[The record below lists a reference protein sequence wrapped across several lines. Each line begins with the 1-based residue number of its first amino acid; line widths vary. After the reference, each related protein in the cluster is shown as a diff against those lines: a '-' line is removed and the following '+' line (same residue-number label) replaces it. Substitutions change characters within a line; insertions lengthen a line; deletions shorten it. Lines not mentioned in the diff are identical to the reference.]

1 MVDKIPDDFLIES
14 DLTDEQESIL
24 IAQIN
29 RFNELNE
36 TYNKKAS
43 PILDMNDGVFLTKGS
58 IIHGIRSYDENK
70 LDKISGTGILTGQA
84 VGVSEDG
91 ETYYC
96 ADFHRVSEDI
106 SISDYNEGFKIN
118 DGRCPFGKVRADSSS
133 NVAFVV
139 VPNESNQELLSYDCY
154 RENTMESEIT
164 RSFINFMP
172 IDDIEKG
179 ASILYGVPASCIEGI
194 IVGGEILRDKAKV
207 NFLIQKFPH
216 CYITS
221 AHGELIYNPSKDEL
235 VYDSSKDE
243 ILVDEKVE
251 LRRKL
256 ASSECE
262 KRKKEYEMSR
272 IMGENIKIKENYDN
286 LFETLIMNASMEDA
300 INILSEL
307 WHQGVSE
314 DYVISMRN
322 NYQQKRHGGR

>member
-1 MVDKIPDDFLIES
+1 MVNRIPDDFLIET

-29 RFNELNE
+29 RFNELNQM
-36 TYNKKAS
+36 YNEKAS
-43 PILDMNDGVFLTKGS
+43 PILDMNGGVFLTRGS
-58 IIHGIRSYDENK
+58 IIHGIRTYNENK
-70 LDKISGTGILTGQA
+70 LDNISKTGILTGQA
-84 VGVSEDG
+84 VGISEDG

-106 SISDYNEGFKIN
+106 SISNYNEEFKAN

-154 RENTMESEIT
+154 RENTMESEIM

-172 IDDIEKG
+172 IDDREKG

-194 IVGGEILRDKAKV
+194 IVGGEILKDKAKID
-207 NFLIQKFPH
+207 FLMQKFPH

-221 AHGELIYNPSKDEL
+221 AHGELIYNPSKDENL
-235 VYDSSKDE
+235 GDE
-243 ILVDEKVE
+243 VVE

-262 KRKKEYEMSR
+262 RRKKEYEISR
-272 IMGENIKIKENYDN
+272 IVNENVTLKENYDN
-286 LFETLIMNASMEDA
+286 LFETLIMNASMEDV

-314 DYVISMRN
+314 NYVMSMRN